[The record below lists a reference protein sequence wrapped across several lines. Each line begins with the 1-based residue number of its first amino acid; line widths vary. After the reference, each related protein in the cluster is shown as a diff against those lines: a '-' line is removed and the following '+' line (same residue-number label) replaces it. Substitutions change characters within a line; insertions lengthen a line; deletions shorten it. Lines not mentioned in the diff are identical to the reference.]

1 MEPQILEQTSTY
13 FGDLLQSNG
22 PIRLLIESD
31 YTFMNEQIAL
41 VFYNRDDVKGDY
53 LRRVATADPRRGGV
67 LTMPS
72 VMTSTANGVD
82 TSPVVRGV
90 WVLENIL
97 GTPPAAPPPDVE
109 PLSPDLT
116 QAKTIRE
123 QLQIHR
129 EQVTCNRC
137 HRKIDPLGFAFENFD
152 PIGRWRDRYRVGG
165 EIDPSTT
172 LSNGDEVS
180 DIVAL
185 KAKLAENESQVAR
198 GLTRKLL
205 AYASGRV
212 LEPVDRGDIDAIV
225 ETLDK
230 SGNHLQDLIKLIVT
244 SDVFLTK

>member
-1 MEPQILEQTSTY
+1 MYKRQ
-13 FGDLLQSNG
+13 
-22 PIRLLIESD
+22 
-31 YTFMNEQIAL
+31 
-41 VFYNRDDVKGDY
+41 
-53 LRRVATADPRRGGV
+53 
-67 LTMPS
+67 
-72 VMTSTANGVD
+72 
-82 TSPVVRGV
+82 
-90 WVLENIL
+90 
-97 GTPPAAPPPDVE
+97 
-109 PLSPDLT
+109 
-116 QAKTIRE
+116 

-172 LSNGDEVS
+172 LSNGDEVA

-185 KAKLAENESQVAR
+185 KAMLAENESQVAR

>member
-1 MEPQILEQTSTY
+1 MEPQVIAQTNKY

-41 VFYNRDDVKGDY
+41 VFYDRQDVKGDY
-53 LRRVATADPRRGGV
+53 LRRVSTNDPRRGGV

-97 GTPPAAPPPDVE
+97 GTPPSSPPPDVE
-109 PLSPDLT
+109 PLSPDLSD
-116 QAKTIRE
+116 AKTIRD
-123 QLQIHR
+123 QLELHR
-129 EQVTCNRC
+129 EQATCNSC

-172 LSNGDEVS
+172 LANGKELT

-185 KAKLAENESQVAR
+185 KAMLVEDESRIVR

-205 AYASGRV
+205 AYSSGRV
-212 LEPVDRGDIDAIV
+212 LEPYDRGEVEEIV
-225 ETLDK
+225 AQLAKT
-230 SGNHLQDLIKLIVT
+230 GNHLRDLVKLVVT